1 MEVSNNMTK
10 YQLIGVPINI
20 IFQNE
25 TYTFNMELINSL
37 LSYRCII
44 RKCKVSLKIYIEDAR
59 KIENKEAGI
68 S

>member
-1 MEVSNNMTK
+1 MEVNNNMTK

-44 RKCKVSLKIYIEDAR
+44 RKCKVSLKISI
-59 KIENKEAGI
+59 
-68 S
+68 